1 MVYFSKRAKEKK
13 EAEKWVWKL
22 LITNKDILKII
33 GKKLKEARN
42 SKKYTQDFVAENIDV
57 STDLLRNIENGRNI
71 GSIATLLNI
80 CNILDI
86 TPNELFYDVLKNK
99 EKVLDDK
106 LYKEFQELSLK
117 DKELIQTLIMH
128 IKKNSDKNK

>member
-1 MVYFSKRAKEKK
+1 
-13 EAEKWVWKL
+13 L

>member
-1 MVYFSKRAKEKK
+1 M
-13 EAEKWVWKL
+13 

-42 SKKYTQDFVAENIDV
+42 NKKYTQDFVAEKIEI

-71 GSIATLLNI
+71 GSFPTLLNI

-86 TPNELFYDVLKNK
+86 TPNDLFYEVLKNK
-99 EKVLDDK
+99 EKIVDDK

-128 IKKNSDKNK
+128 IKKNSDKK

>member
-1 MVYFSKRAKEKK
+1 M
-13 EAEKWVWKL
+13 